1 MKVIVSVDFSEV
13 RRVDIAQTKIGIG
26 ESHLILIH
34 APAAASRLETEIAP
48 VVRLG
53 ITNGHRA
60 DTALGVWNIDP
71 AAVPHADEASRQ
83 TRLACGVR
91 SQLWKRHIR
100 FFHVATQ
107 QFTAVGS
114 PRVHPPVAHASHTET
129 TWLR

>member
-1 MKVIVSVDFSEV
+1 MIVGVDFSEV
-13 RRVDIAQTKIGIG
+13 RRLDIAQTKIGIG

-71 AAVPHADEASRQ
+71 AAVPHRDEASRQ
-83 TRLACGVR
+83 TRLACSVR
-91 SQLWKRHIR
+91 SQAGEGHNR
-100 FFHVATQ
+100 FFHAPTQ
-107 QFTAVGS
+107 PFAAVGS
-114 PRVHPPVAHASHTET
+114 PQVHPSVAHASHVET
-129 TWLR
+129 TSLE